1 MALTT
6 TALNASNVY
15 GAMSKLANRGQSG
28 QAGDA
33 ASGLA
38 AGVKSPDFG
47 AMLRDQMEREKT
59 SGHRYVDL
67 SKPRRKTGVKK
78 AAHA

>member
-1 MALTT
+1 MKTKTWESPIVLE
-6 TALNASNVY
+6 VR
-15 GAMSKLANRGQSG
+15 KVKER
-28 QAGDA
+28 
-33 ASGLA
+33 LA
-38 AGVKSPDFG
+38 AKFNYDID
-47 AMLRDQMEREKT
+47 AMFRDLRAREKT

>member
-1 MALTT
+1 MKTKTWESPIVLE
-6 TALNASNVY
+6 VR
-15 GAMSKLANRGQSG
+15 KVKER
-28 QAGDA
+28 
-33 ASGLA
+33 LA
-38 AGVKSPDFG
+38 AKFNYDIG

-67 SKPRRKTGVKK
+67 SKPRRKSGLKK